1 MIRFQFVYDHRT
13 EYSVKRMCHVLK
25 LKVASV
31 SVVYELVPVMGPD
44 DK

>member
-1 MIRFQFVYDHRT
+1 MQETFLLEKKQWMALQLAMPKSRR
-13 EYSVKRMCHVLK
+13 
-25 LKVASV
+25 VASV

>member
-1 MIRFQFVYDHRT
+1 MMSTGF
-13 EYSVKRMCHVLK
+13 MVLNAS
-25 LKVASV
+25 LQASTTVASV

>member
-1 MIRFQFVYDHRT
+1 MEFERAAAN
-13 EYSVKRMCHVLK
+13 EAEGAGLLSL
-25 LKVASV
+25 VASV